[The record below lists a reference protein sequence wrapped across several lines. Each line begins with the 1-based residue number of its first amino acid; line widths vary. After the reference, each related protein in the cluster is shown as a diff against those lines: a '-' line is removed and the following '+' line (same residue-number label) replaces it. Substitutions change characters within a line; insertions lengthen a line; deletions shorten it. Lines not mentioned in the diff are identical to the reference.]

1 LGKFE
6 QAIQRRIAMTKASK
20 EFGAFFIYF
29 YPYFP
34 NMNRK
39 RKKIQILLAFS
50 FVLFLSVFSAYVYY
64 NSYAET
70 DLPSAKPAFDNPD
83 QDYLLINQETKPL
96 ALGQNTFPFIFEA
109 YLLCQLPLLS
119 FGMPSVGRKPFVLRC

>member
-1 LGKFE
+1 
-6 QAIQRRIAMTKASK
+6 MTKASK

-50 FVLFLSVFSAYVYY
+50 LVLFLSIFSAYVYY

-70 DLPSAKPAFDNPD
+70 DLPSAKPTFDNLD
-83 QDYLLINQETKPL
+83 QDYLLTNQEIKSF
-96 ALGQNTFPFIFEA
+96 ASGQNTSSFVLET
-109 YLLCQLPLLS
+109 YLFRQLSHLS
-119 FGMPSVGRKPFVLRC
+119 FGMPSLDQKLFVFRC

>member
-1 LGKFE
+1 
-6 QAIQRRIAMTKASK
+6 MTKASK
-20 EFGAFFIYF
+20 EFGAFFIYL

-39 RKKIQILLAFS
+39 QKKIQILLAGS

-64 NSYAET
+64 NSYVET
-70 DLPSAKPAFDNPD
+70 DFPPAKPTFDNPD

-96 ALGQNTFPFIFEA
+96 ALGQNTFPFILETYPMYQF
-109 YLLCQLPLLS
+109 PPLS
-119 FGMPSVGRKPFVLRC
+119 FEIPSLDQKPFVLRC